1 MKKWIIIIGIILLV
15 LIVVGVLYD
24 KGYLQFKWSTMS
36 MIVAALA
43 GPYQFIKNKFFN
55 SNSASQ
61 LQELL
66 ENNAQ
71 AKINDIE
78 HRKEYDAKI
87 AEKET
92 KIKELENQVN
102 TLDNKLQALESE
114 EANVSAEVKAMT
126 SAEIEAEFE
135 KIYGNL
141 KDE

>member
-1 MKKWIIIIGIILLV
+1 MKKWIIIIGIILLA
-15 LIVVGVLYD
+15 LIVIGVLYD
-24 KGYLQFKWSTMS
+24 KGYMQFKWSTLS

-55 SNSASQ
+55 ANSATQ

-71 AKINDIE
+71 AKINDVE

-87 AEKET
+87 AEKEN
-92 KIKELENQVN
+92 KIKQLENQVT
-102 TLDNKLQALESE
+102 TLDNKLQELESE
-114 EANVSAEVKAMT
+114 EANISTEVRAMT

-141 KDE
+141 KDD